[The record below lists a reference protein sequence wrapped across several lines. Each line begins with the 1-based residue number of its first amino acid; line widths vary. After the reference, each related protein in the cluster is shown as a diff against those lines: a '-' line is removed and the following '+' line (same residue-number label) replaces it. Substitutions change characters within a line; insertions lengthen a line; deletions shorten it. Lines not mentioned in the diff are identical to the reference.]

1 MLKLYETNVDFNR
14 AELLGQIST
23 VPLIEIIRGGY
34 PQYTWI
40 AYVVNVFVMVSITV
54 RYEDDMCSV

>member
-1 MLKLYETNVDFNR
+1 MLLIETLLMAISR

-54 RYEDDMCSV
+54 RYDR

>member
-1 MLKLYETNVDFNR
+1 MCDR

-40 AYVVNVFVMVSITV
+40 AYVVNIFVMVSITV
-54 RYEDDMCSV
+54 RYGQSRSDSQECR

>member
-54 RYEDDMCSV
+54 RY